1 MSAETDCAVFV
12 PCQVCELLHPDDR
25 VMCDR
30 CWNLL
35 EPEHREAILL
45 AYLDMR
51 LWRPFA
57 DKVLER
63 AVEVAVRQAR
73 RVRERMRRGRSR
85 VDAMSDVRFVMRCTR
100 LCLQEM

>member
-1 MSAETDCAVFV
+1 MSAETYC
-12 PCQVCELLHPDDR
+12 PCQVPGCEVLHPDDR